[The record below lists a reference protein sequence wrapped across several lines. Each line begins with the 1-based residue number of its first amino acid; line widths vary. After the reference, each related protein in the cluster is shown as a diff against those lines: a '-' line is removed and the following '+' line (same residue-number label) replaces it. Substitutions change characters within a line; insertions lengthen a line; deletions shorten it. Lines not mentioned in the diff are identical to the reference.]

1 MDRAGTVSRRAAS
14 RRPCR
19 KVPAVPTPRSDT
31 VAAVAHFVTFLFD
44 SHEGEI
50 AEGSVAFTPNSRRP
64 ADLFQWKVTSGTN
77 GEVSVRSFGMTSPL
91 LIGTAR
97 WEGGKLTAF
106 QQEQSQVPSDRR
118 WIEIERHLARLLG
131 ERVAR
136 AAPDDPALVDR
147 ISWLER
153 RHLYDRVKTN
163 WDRKG
168 PRYDRHGKDLYFE
181 RKLRWT
187 TLAVVVLIIG
197 GIVVASMPSRRSPRR
212 AAPRSQPATPAPAAT
227 MPARVPP
234 PTTEDLVARAASF
247 TDALALAQ
255 RDPSGL
261 LLAHYPGAR
270 WSDVAVPPETSI
282 ARVQKDAEPEY
293 GKRLC
298 VTGTIAMI
306 TRSDVATG
314 KRFVGRLVAAN
325 GDSVEFVA
333 LGTTGDLLR
342 GSATTL
348 CGAVVGLRGDA
359 PVLVGLFDLP
369 ENRTPLVEQ

>member
-1 MDRAGTVSRRAAS
+1 MRRRAAA
-14 RRPCR
+14 CR
-19 KVPAVPTPRSDT
+19 KLPAVLEPRSDT
-31 VAAVAHFVTFLFD
+31 VETVAYFVTFLFD
-44 SHEGEI
+44 SQERTI
-50 AEGSVAFTPNSRRP
+50 AEGSVAFAPNSLGP
-64 ADLFQWKVTSGTN
+64 ADLFQWKVTSGTD
-77 GEVSVRSFGMTSPL
+77 GVVTVRSFGTV
-91 LIGTAR
+91 LIGSAR
-97 WEGGKLTAF
+97 WESGTLTAF
-106 QQEQSQVPSDRR
+106 RQEQHQVPSDRR
-118 WIEIERHLARLLG
+118 WRAIEDHLARLLG
-131 ERVAR
+131 ERAAR
-136 AAPDDPALVDR
+136 AEPADPALVDR
-147 ISWLER
+147 ISWFER
-153 RHLYDRVKTN
+153 RRLYDRVKTN
-163 WDRKG
+163 WIRKG
-168 PRYDRHGKDLYFE
+168 RRYDQQGRDAYFE
-181 RKLRWT
+181 RKARWV
-187 TLAVVVLIIG
+187 TLGGMALIVAG
-197 GIVVASMPSRRSPRR
+197 GIVFTAQSRRSARR
-212 AAPRSQPATPAPAAT
+212 AAPRSQPATPAPATTAT
-227 MPARVPP
+227 APARVPP

-270 WSDVAVPPETSI
+270 WSDVAVPSETSI

-314 KRFVGRLVAAN
+314 KRFVGRLVAAD
-325 GDSVEFVA
+325 GDAGGDTVEFVA

-342 GSATTL
+342 GSAATL